1 MRDART
7 APHRTAPHRKKI
19 STPEYGNDPVRFY
32 HRDVRYRTTP
42 LESGRLRVAGAL
54 PLLAL
59 AEFLL
64 VPRLGAVP
72 PVLRLALLSAALVA
86 AMTYVVSPVTGGSS
100 TRG

>member
-1 MRDART
+1 MTFDT
-7 APHRTAPHRKKI
+7 APPRWKAAV
-19 STPEYGNDPVRFY
+19 SAWLGLF
-32 HRDVRYRTTP
+32 
-42 LESGRLRVAGAL
+42 

-86 AMTYVVSPVTGGSS
+86 AMTYVVSPVTGRLLHPWLTRSPETESS
-100 TRG
+100 